1 MAGYEEL
8 KDIIAMLGMEELSQR
23 DRQTVNR
30 ARRLERFLTQP
41 FFTTEQFTGKKGKL
55 VSLDEA
61 LDGCERILNDEFSDY
76 SERSLYMLGSIDEAL
91 VETRHGASGSGG
103 DALYELFTPFF
114 FIGIGLKINPSAL
127 TAALG
132 MGGILLV
139 AAVLGK
145 LIGAGGP
152 TLLTT
157 GWTGAALIGVSMV
170 PRAEI
175 TMIVM
180 GKGLSLGE
188 WAVSNQVFAAM
199 VVVSAVTSILA
210 PIILRSLLNKLPEIP
225 TGVSN

>member
-1 MAGYEEL
+1 MAKRPNHSRRRQHNTTFLGKIKDKSIRKIKARTEEN
-8 KDIIAMLGMEELSQR
+8 LS
-23 DRQTVNR
+23 V
-30 ARRLERFLTQP
+30 LYGLTLMG
-41 FFTTEQFTGKKGKL
+41 F
-55 VSLDEA
+55 VSFD
-61 LDGCERILNDEFSDY
+61 S
-76 SERSLYMLGSIDEAL
+76 
-91 VETRHGASGSGG
+91 
-103 DALYELFTPFF
+103 LYELFTPFF